1 MAAILERPARRH
13 WSTADVDSR
22 HALAYW
28 ADTICKSFLEI
39 DIDSLARDRFRAR
52 LDTSQF
58 GPAMLHF
65 IEADRQ
71 TIRRTPARI
80 AHSRYDGYLLM
91 QMRAGQRRFQ
101 QHDRESRIEVGD
113 CVLIDCAAPYRVECL
128 TRARSIALHFSR
140 EWLRNWLP
148 TPEVLA
154 GRPFRS
160 GSGWSNALCAALA
173 SLDTDWEEELALPE
187 GVVVE
192 QIAAL
197 LALAAGPSVRA
208 SRGSEKLLNRI
219 RRTMRDRCHEAR
231 VTPAAIA
238 DSSGISKRYLHHL
251 FAQAGTTFG
260 NELMRMRLDC
270 AHRLLS
276 DTRYA
281 ALTVTEVFLQCGFQE
296 SSHFARRFRKA
307 YGVGPMEFRA
317 VRLRRR
323 CIETVGELVNISRS
337 G

>member
-13 WSTADVDSR
+13 WSTSDVDSR

-28 ADTICKSFLEI
+28 ADTICESFLEI
-39 DIDSLARDRFRAR
+39 DIDSQARDRFRAR

-58 GPAMLHF
+58 GPAMLHS

-71 TIRRTPARI
+71 TIHRTPARI
-80 AHSRYDGYLLM
+80 AHSRYDGFLLM
-91 QMRAGQRRFQ
+91 QMRAGQRRLQ
-101 QHDRESRIEVGD
+101 QYDRESCIEVGD
-113 CVLIDCAAPYRVECL
+113 CVLLDCSAPYRIECL

-140 EWLRNWLP
+140 EWLQNWLP
-148 TPEVLA
+148 APEALA

-160 GSGWSNALCAALA
+160 GSGWSTALCAALA
-173 SLDTDWEEELALPE
+173 NLDTDWEEELALPE

-208 SRGSEKLLNRI
+208 SRGSEKLLSRI

-231 VTPAAIA
+231 VTPGAIA

-251 FAQAGTTFG
+251 FAQTGTTFG
-260 NELMRMRLDC
+260 SELMRMRLDC
-270 AHRLLS
+270 AHRLLG

-281 ALTVTEVFLQCGFQE
+281 ALTVTDVFLRCGFQE
-296 SSHFARRFRKA
+296 SSHFARRFRMA

-317 VRLRRR
+317 ARLRRTLPSNWLR
-323 CIETVGELVNISRS
+323 ATDA
-337 G
+337 